1 MTREEFAKGWL
12 LLIAQPWGRRY
23 EGNDEVAKTQ
33 REFYFD
39 RFKDTPGGQWVDA
52 CRVMAEKRKDWPSQ
66 DDVVWAIGS
75 KRLLRQMHPG
85 KEKAWSIMYPVLRD
99 EWASVVCTDQ
109 MLEALTVALPLAD
122 NAIQARMAF
131 VERYDELVRECGANA
146 VWKLRQGYD
155 PQGRGHAV
163 VTAMKAGYLTS
174 DEAESM
180 LNKLPLREDERRLA
194 DDLIGKIMGPDIKR
208 IA

>member
-1 MTREEFAKGWL
+1 MTSKEFLKGWI

-23 EGNDEVAKTQ
+23 EGDTDIALTQ

-39 RFKDTPGGQWVDA
+39 KFKDVPGAQWVDA
-52 CRVMAEKRKDWPSQ
+52 CRSLAEKRKDWPSQ

-75 KRLLRQMHPG
+75 KRALRQMHPG
-85 KEKAWSIMYPVLRD
+85 KEKAWSIMYPILRD

-109 MLEALTVALPLAD
+109 MLEALTVAIPLAD
-122 NAIQARMAF
+122 NPIQARMAF
-131 VERYDELVRECGANA
+131 VERYEELVRECGANA

-155 PQGRGHAV
+155 PNGRSHAV
-163 VTAMKAGYLTS
+163 VTAMKAGYLS
-174 DEAESM
+174 AEESEQI
-180 LNKLPLREDERRLA
+180 LGKLPLREDERQLA
-194 DDLIGKIMGPDIKR
+194 NDLIKGIMGPSTKR